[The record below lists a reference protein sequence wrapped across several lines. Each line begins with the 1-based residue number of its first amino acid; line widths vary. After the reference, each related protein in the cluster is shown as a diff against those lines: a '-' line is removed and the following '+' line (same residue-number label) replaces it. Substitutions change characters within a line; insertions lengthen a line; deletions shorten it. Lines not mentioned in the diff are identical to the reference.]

1 MVVSEGGG
9 CNSMDSW
16 LVEKKNEKSV
26 NLTFFFYFFW
36 WESNKKSEST
46 LLNPPFLLGVCLPID
61 LESLLL
67 FSLPNCPRQ
76 GINFFFFKD

>member
-26 NLTFFFYFFW
+26 NLTFFFIFFGG
-36 WESNKKSEST
+36 KVIKSPSQL

-67 FSLPNCPRQ
+67 FSLPNCPR
-76 GINFFFFKD
+76 

>member
-26 NLTFFFYFFW
+26 NLTFFYFFW

-46 LLNPPFLLGVCLPID
+46 FTKPAFFIGCLSAD
-61 LESLLL
+61 
-67 FSLPNCPRQ
+67 
-76 GINFFFFKD
+76 